1 MEALAP
7 IGGRRWA
14 FQIALYRLKMQWSK
28 LKRNVES
35 FFADSVKGRIGLH
48 STRYRTMH
56 DHDGRAWI
64 TLDGKEVINMVHI
77 WKWLYELDK
86 KAAALAGVN
95 NLRERKKYEAFKK
108 DAEKALEQDSFFM
121 QSHLGGAMHDY
132 QSMSIDN
139 ILSSENHIIRALG
152 MLDRRFGKRRLKEF
166 DVAFE
171 HYLVKTTYFFR
182 AQAEGILK
190 E

>member
-1 MEALAP
+1 
-7 IGGRRWA
+7 
-14 FQIALYRLKMQWSK
+14 MQWSK

-35 FFADSVKGRIGLH
+35 FFADSVKGRVGLH

-64 TLDGKEVINMVHI
+64 TLDGKEIINMVHI
-77 WKWLYELDK
+77 WKWLYELNK
-86 KAAALAGVN
+86 KAASLAGVFDLN
-95 NLRERKKYEAFKK
+95 DRDKYEKFKK
-108 DAEKALEQDSFFM
+108 DAEKELEKDSFFM

-132 QSMSIDN
+132 QSMSIDS
-139 ILSSENHIIRALG
+139 ILISENHIIRAIG

-166 DVAFE
+166 DISSE
-171 HYLVKTTYFFR
+171 HYLVKSTYFFR
-182 AQAEGILK
+182 AQAEGLIK